1 MATNLG
7 RQAMALGLGLALC
20 AAAEAQV
27 FYTETFDADLGTMNA
42 LNDGEVSNAWAFDA
56 TCPAAPLAG
65 HSAPGTAH
73 WMNPTTCLD
82 YGGGFSSDALSTG
95 RIEVPAEC
103 GGGVRLEFNYFLDF
117 EESACFDR
125 ARVEVYV
132 DGSGPLVVSD
142 NGGCGGSQGPALP
155 AERPATPNGAGG
167 DTGLGNLV
175 DAGAWRATATLI
187 SDATPG
193 TLLEVQFIGE
203 TLDGLFNSGEGFY
216 VDDVVLSCQ
225 PRAYEIPALGASG
238 FAALGALLVTAAFVV
253 LARRRRA

>member
-27 FYTETFDADLGTMNA
+27 FYTETFDADLGTMSA
-42 LNDGEVSNAWAFDA
+42 LNDADASNGWVFDA

-73 WMNPTTCLD
+73 WTNPTTCLD

-117 EESACFDR
+117 AESACYDR

-142 NGGCGGSQGPALP
+142 NGGCDSSQNPAPL
-155 AERPATPNGAGG
+155 AGRPSAPEGAGG
-167 DTGLGNLV
+167 NAGLGNLV
-175 DAGAWRATATLI
+175 SSSTWRATATLI

-216 VDDVVLSCQ
+216 VDDVVLTCQ

-238 FAALGALLVTAAFVV
+238 FAALGALLATAAFVV

>member
-1 MATNLG
+1 
-7 RQAMALGLGLALC
+7 MALGLGLALC

-27 FYTETFDADLGTMNA
+27 FYTETFDADLGTLRA
-42 LNDGEVSNAWAFDA
+42 HNDGDVSTAGAYDA
-56 TCPAAPLAG
+56 TCPAAPLAD

-73 WMNPTTCLD
+73 WTNPTTCLD

-103 GGGVRLEFNYFLDF
+103 GGGVRLEFNYYLDF
-117 EESACFDR
+117 EEGACYDR

-142 NGGCGGSQGPALP
+142 NGGCDAQNLAL
-155 AERPATPNGAGG
+155 AERPSAPEGGGG
-167 DTGLGNLV
+167 DPGFGNL
-175 DAGAWRATATLI
+175 ANAAAWRATATLI
-187 SDATPG
+187 SGATPG

-203 TLDGLFNSGEGFY
+203 TDDDLFNSGEGFY

-238 FAALGALLVTAAFVV
+238 FAALGALLATAAFVV